1 MRLSGLTCAAFF
13 LAGILGGGSVA
24 LLFLGRRASE
34 RQAARTPPLPILA
47 PAATPVEE
55 NASSPPHIVIGTG
68 DVRPKQTPDA
78 LEAGGKQVYCF
89 FDIPEAPPSATPT
102 ARWLRGPDPP
112 VEAEGSLVREDGEH
126 LRGYLALRPPQGAK
140 AFAEGIYEIEL
151 LVDGVPVTDTSFA
164 VLKGVAELA
173 ETPKGMERYRPAI
186 AELTVSGGQAP
197 RSARKPFVL
206 PAGPTRVQADF
217 KYSHAVPG
225 MAFTVYWL
233 HQDGLIAQATTEINI
248 QHESGKAEAW
258 LSPAPGQTLPNGRY
272 GVEVSIGEGTPPL
285 ARADF
290 WIGRQPRPAELQPR
304 R

>member
-34 RQAARTPPLPILA
+34 REATGTPGRPALP

-55 NASSPPHIVIGTG
+55 NAPSPPHIVIGAG
-68 DVRPKQTPDA
+68 DVRPAQTPEA

-89 FDIPEAPPSATPT
+89 FDIAEAPASATAT
-102 ARWLRGPDPP
+102 ARWLRGQDSP
-112 VEAEGSLVREDGEH
+112 VGAEGSVVKEESEH

-140 AFAEGIYEIEL
+140 TFAEGIYEVEL
-151 LVDGVPVTDTSFA
+151 LVDGVPVIDTSFA
-164 VLKGVAELA
+164 VLKGAAQLA
-173 ETPKGMERYRPAI
+173 KTPKGMERYRPAVS
-186 AELTVSGGQAP
+186 ELTVSGVPAP
-197 RSARKPFVL
+197 RSAKKPFVL
-206 PAGPTRVQADF
+206 PTGPAKVRVDF

-225 MAFTVYWL
+225 TAFAVYWL
-233 HQDGLIAQATTEINI
+233 HQDGLIAQATTEIDI
-248 QHESGKAEAW
+248 QQESGKGEAW
-258 LSPAPGQTLPNGRY
+258 FSPQPGQTLPNGRY
-272 GVEVSIGEGTPPL
+272 GVEISIGEGTPPL

-290 WIGRQPRPAELQPR
+290 WIGRQPRRDELQPR